1 MSVGLSKIA
10 LMIATYFFPFAG
22 WGVILYIVMHLVKLL
37 KKRKRADLKTRM
49 WKEFRLAN
57 REIYPLLNQNEKE
70 EMAKVIQTTI
80 MNAQLFRNKSSDH
93 TDKSQCTR
101 KVQKTITKK
110 VCFQLPSQRSK

>member
-1 MSVGLSKIA
+1 MFV
-10 LMIATYFFPFAG
+10 TYLFPFAG
-22 WGVILYIVMHLVKLL
+22 WGVILYIVMHLIKLL

-80 MNAQLFRNKSSDH
+80 LNAQLFRNKNSENVD
-93 TDKSQCTR
+93 
-101 KVQKTITKK
+101 KVQSMRKAQKSITKK
-110 VCFQLPSQRSK
+110 VCFQLPPQRSK